1 MSEKSRLL
9 GKQTHC
15 KYLRVCRADQEL
27 NVFCRPLGKAQNNEG
42 KVRDRVQLGESL
54 VRNRDV

>member
-9 GKQTHC
+9 GKQSHR
-15 KYLRVCRADQEL
+15 KYLRVCHAYEEL
-27 NVFCRPLGKAQNNEG
+27 NVFCRPLGKAQNNGG
-42 KVRDRVQLGESL
+42 KVRDRVQLSESL

>member
-15 KYLRVCRADQEL
+15 KYLRVCCADEGL

>member
-1 MSEKSRLL
+1 MPEKSRLL
-9 GKQTHC
+9 GKQSQR
-15 KYLRVCRADQEL
+15 KYLRVCHADEGL
-27 NVFCRPLGKAQNNEG
+27 NAFCRPLGKAQNNEG